1 MLKLRVATSDLSIIR
16 GCKSLL
22 CQPAVKGANMP
33 WPLNLGESLCKSVI
47 DSSLHGNPTRHMPNA
62 CKQNI
67 TQHNRATVAD
77 RRREHCVPIFF
88 SCVTLGRWS

>member
-67 TQHNRATVAD
+67 TQPCD
-77 RRREHCVPIFF
+77 
-88 SCVTLGRWS
+88 SCRQEKRTLRTHFLQLCQTGQMELN